1 LRTVALSYS
10 VSNRDDTRRLLVLT
24 DLDGTLLDPLTYSYD
39 AAIPALAELKQ
50 REIPVVLVSSK
61 TRVELEPIRYQL
73 GNQEPFVAENG
84 GAVFVPKG
92 FFSFPLEGAV
102 LRGPYQVLEL
112 GTSYAKLRS
121 ALTEI
126 SHALGYEL
134 KGFGD
139 MSVEEIMTRTGLSH
153 AEALLSK
160 QREYDEPFVVLGLGR
175 DPRAEQ
181 THRLVR
187 QQAEARGL
195 RCVSGGQFHHLLGTH
210 DKGQACRSLINWY
223 RLRYGP
229 NDKLE
234 TIGLGDSEND
244 LPLLAEVDHAIL
256 IQKADGSYDP
266 YARLPNLVRAPGIG
280 PVGWNHEVL
289 ALCRTG

>member
-1 LRTVALSYS
+1 VSSQGDTLR
-10 VSNRDDTRRLLVLT
+10 RLVLT
-24 DLDGTLLDPLTYSYD
+24 DLDGTLLDPLTYSYE
-39 AAIPALAELKQ
+39 AALPALAELKR

-61 TRVELEPIRYQL
+61 TRAELEPIRYQL

-92 FFSFPLEGAV
+92 SFSFPLEGAV
-102 LRGPYQVLEL
+102 LRGAYQVVEL
-112 GTSYAKLRS
+112 GTSYAKLRL

-126 SHALGYEL
+126 SHALGCEL

-139 MSVEEIMTRTGLSH
+139 MSVDEIMTRTGLPH
-153 AEALLSK
+153 ADAVLAK
-160 QREYDEPFVVLGLGR
+160 QREYDEPFVVLGMER
-175 DPRAEQ
+175 DPRAE
-181 THRLVR
+181 HIVRLVR
-187 QQAEARGL
+187 RQAEARGL

-223 RLRYGP
+223 RLRYGATE
-229 NDKLE
+229 KLV

-256 IQKADGSYDP
+256 IQKADGSYDA
-266 YARLPNLVRAPGIG
+266 YARLPNLIRARGIG
-280 PVGWNHEVL
+280 PVGWNREVL
-289 ALCRTG
+289 ALCGTS